1 MSHSEAEV
9 ILDEISNN
17 GIAYLNTGDIVDI
30 FVSVTRVGIDDI
42 SVPNLKKCLDKMFQ
56 GGKIMTK

>member
-42 SVPNLKKCLDKMFQ
+42 SVPNLKQCLDKIFQ
-56 GGKIMTK
+56 EKETTTK